1 MDILK
6 KKLIMKPQIRRREST
21 KEREDKMEKT
31 MVAVLER
38 DGEVNGRQEDML
50 HNPRKRTDL
59 STSLCKGGF
68 FFFPLIHS
76 QGQLQ
81 AEFCNFVFCYIL
93 LKQIIL
99 KSSFW

>member
-6 KKLIMKPQIRRREST
+6 KKLIMKPQIWTREST

-38 DGEVNGRQEDML
+38 DGEVNGRQEDVL
-50 HNPRKRTDL
+50 HNPRKRTDF
-59 STSLCKGGF
+59 STALRKGVLF
-68 FFFPLIHS
+68 FFFSLIHS

-81 AEFCNFVFCYIL
+81 G
-93 LKQIIL
+93 
-99 KSSFW
+99 